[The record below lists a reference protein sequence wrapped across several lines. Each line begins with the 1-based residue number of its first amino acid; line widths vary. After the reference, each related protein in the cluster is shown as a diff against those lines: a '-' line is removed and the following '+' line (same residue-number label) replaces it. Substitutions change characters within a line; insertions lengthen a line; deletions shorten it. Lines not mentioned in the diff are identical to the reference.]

1 VIAEQAVTG
10 KAGQRARPLLS
21 LRADPCYALSMNS
34 PKASAEAMIRD
45 LPEDATY
52 DDIQY
57 HLYVQQVIEDRL
69 AAVDRGEVV
78 THDEA
83 KRRMAKW
90 LYD

>member
-1 VIAEQAVTG
+1 M
-10 KAGQRARPLLS
+10 S
-21 LRADPCYALSMNS
+21 S

-69 AAVDRGEVV
+69 AAVDRGEVI
-78 THDEA
+78 THEEA

-90 LYD
+90 LND

>member
-1 VIAEQAVTG
+1 
-10 KAGQRARPLLS
+10 
-21 LRADPCYALSMNS
+21 
-34 PKASAEAMIRD
+34 MIRD
-45 LPEDATY
+45 LPEDASF

-57 HLYVQQVIEDRL
+57 HLYVQQVVEERL

-78 THDEA
+78 SHEEA

>member
-1 VIAEQAVTG
+1 MPT
-10 KAGQRARPLLS
+10 
-21 LRADPCYALSMNS
+21 
-34 PKASAEAMIRD
+34 PKAQAETMIRD
-45 LPEDATY
+45 LPEDASF

-57 HLYVQQVIEDRL
+57 HLYVQQVVEERL

-78 THDEA
+78 SHEEA

>member
-1 VIAEQAVTG
+1 MPSA
-10 KAGQRARPLLS
+10 
-21 LRADPCYALSMNS
+21 
-34 PKASAEAMIRD
+34 KASAEALIRD

-57 HLYVQQVIEDRL
+57 HLYVQQVIEERL

-78 THDEA
+78 SHDEA

-90 LYD
+90 LID

>member
-1 VIAEQAVTG
+1 M
-10 KAGQRARPLLS
+10 S
-21 LRADPCYALSMNS
+21 S
-34 PKASAEAMIRD
+34 PKAQATAMIRD
-45 LPEDATY
+45 LPEDVTY

-69 AAVDRGEVV
+69 AAVDRGEVIS
-78 THDEA
+78 HEEA

>member
-1 VIAEQAVTG
+1 M
-10 KAGQRARPLLS
+10 S
-21 LRADPCYALSMNS
+21 S

-78 THDEA
+78 SHDHVKA
-83 KRRMAKW
+83 QLAKW
-90 LYD
+90 RLR

>member
-1 VIAEQAVTG
+1 MPT
-10 KAGQRARPLLS
+10 
-21 LRADPCYALSMNS
+21 
-34 PKASAEAMIRD
+34 PKAQAEAMIRD
-45 LPEDATY
+45 LPEDASF

-57 HLYVQQVIEDRL
+57 HLYVQQVVEDRL

-78 THDEA
+78 SHEEA

>member
-1 VIAEQAVTG
+1 M
-10 KAGQRARPLLS
+10 S
-21 LRADPCYALSMNS
+21 S

-69 AAVDRGEVV
+69 AAVDRGETVS
-78 THDEA
+78 HDEV
-83 KRRMAKW
+83 KRQLAKW
-90 LYD
+90 RMR

>member
-1 VIAEQAVTG
+1 M
-10 KAGQRARPLLS
+10 S
-21 LRADPCYALSMNS
+21 S
-34 PKASAEAMIRD
+34 PKALAEAMIRD

-78 THDEA
+78 SHEEA
-83 KRRMAKW
+83 KRQMAKW

>member
-1 VIAEQAVTG
+1 M
-10 KAGQRARPLLS
+10 S
-21 LRADPCYALSMNS
+21 S

-69 AAVDRGEVV
+69 AAVDRGEVI
-78 THDEA
+78 THEEVKSQLA
-83 KRRMAKW
+83 RWR
-90 LYD
+90 LR